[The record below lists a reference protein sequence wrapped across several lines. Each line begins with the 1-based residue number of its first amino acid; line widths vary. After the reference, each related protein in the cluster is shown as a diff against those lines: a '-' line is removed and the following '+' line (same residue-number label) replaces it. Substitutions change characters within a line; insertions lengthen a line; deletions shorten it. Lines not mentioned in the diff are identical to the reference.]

1 MSKTNA
7 TALALRLAKTYD
19 VDLSTLSGSGSGG
32 TVTARDVLEH
42 RNLTS
47 FSPTSSAQAQEAEGD
62 AAPQRAPRAERRA
75 PVLVL
80 EGDLEGFTRESD
92 LGSFAQSNG
101 LEGFIQRAEGDDAA
115 APQRAPRI
123 VSPTSSAEAQEAE
136 GDAAP
141 QRAPR
146 AERRALLLAL
156 ESGEE
161 DDSDSRK
168 PDGETPRW
176 MFWRRRSD

>member
-75 PVLVL
+75 
-80 EGDLEGFTRESD
+80 
-92 LGSFAQSNG
+92 
-101 LEGFIQRAEGDDAA
+101 
-115 APQRAPRI
+115 
-123 VSPTSSAEAQEAE
+123 
-136 GDAAP
+136 
-141 QRAPR
+141 
-146 AERRALLLAL
+146 LLLAL
-156 ESGEE
+156 EAGEE